1 MQTEIKASVCVCVEA
16 CMRMHAPSHSVM
28 FNSLWPHGLQPTRL
42 LCPYNFSGKNTGV
55 GCHFFLWGIFL
66 IQGLNSHPLQLLH
79 WQVYSFWLFLIC
91 FNLIL
96 FYFIFWQVYSLPLC
110 YLGSPRLPL
119 YNPKLRVWTG
129 RSLKSPARCK
139 GISIQRKLH
148 RLLLL
153 LISETCLVLVHC
165 Y

>member
-79 WQVYSFWLFLIC
+79 WQVYSFLLFLIC

-96 FYFIFWQVYSLPLC
+96 FYFFFGRCILYHCATWEAQGSL
-110 YLGSPRLPL
+110 YIIQNLGSELGDPLRAQPDAKAFLYKENSIGCFCCWFQRL
-119 YNPKLRVWTG
+119 
-129 RSLKSPARCK
+129 A
-139 GISIQRKLH
+139 
-148 RLLLL
+148 
-153 LISETCLVLVHC
+153 
-165 Y
+165 